1 MQVLRTLRGALP
13 LAERSSR
20 ACREGRKPPEPLKA
34 PLRLVVI
41 DSIAAPVRE
50 EYDNN
55 ARDMRLRTGTL
66 LKISALLRKLAD
78 RCGASAL

>member
-1 MQVLRTLRGALP
+1 MLVVV
-13 LAERSSR
+13 
-20 ACREGRKPPEPLKA
+20 

-41 DSIAAPVRE
+41 DSMAAPVRE

-66 LKISALLRKLAD
+66 LKISALLRKMAD
-78 RCGASAL
+78 RCGKSALSLPVLKVALGSLQRSI